1 MQLDHVD
8 RLISERGYRFAFPQS
23 VETAYHAYR
32 SRFRR
37 RLSVAMLAPTLI
49 CYNVFL
55 VVDYVL
61 LPQTFWLSVA
71 LHVFVVSPIILL
83 SALCMQA
90 DCDPHTQDVC
100 TALGPL
106 AMIGQIMV
114 IYALSASEAAQHYHY
129 LAIFVLIYMNLL
141 FRMEYGHAAAASA
154 FALSVYIG
162 TLLVAGAPLPVLV
175 IGLMASGAACY
186 LSLSG
191 NRQMQRD
198 ARHGFLRHMQDKLR
212 IEEARTEASRDAL
225 TGLFNRRRLDAAFAE
240 MAAESPEL
248 PVAVLMIDVDHFK
261 QFNDQN
267 GHLAGDLCLRAI
279 ADLLLCLVRKDRD
292 LVVRFGG
299 EEFLVLL
306 PSTSP
311 DDALRVAERIRVE
324 IEALGI
330 RHADGKTVV
339 TVSIGAIVDDM
350 RAGSPETLIA
360 GADAAL
366 YAAKQAGRNR
376 VWPPPLPYPAEDL
389 SESLEGDEGEGVGH
403 ALENLQPLGDEVADV
418 AVV

>member
-1 MQLDHVD
+1 MQLDQVD
-8 RLISERGYRFAFPQS
+8 RLIFERGYRFAFPED
-23 VETAYHAYR
+23 VEAAYNAYR
-32 SRFRR
+32 MRFRR
-37 RLSVAMLAPTLI
+37 RLSTAMLGPTLV

-55 VVDYVL
+55 VVDYQL
-61 LPQTFWLSVA
+61 LPETFWLSVM
-71 LHVFVVSPIILL
+71 LHFLVVSPIIVL
-83 SALCMQA
+83 SSIRIQT
-90 DCDPHTQDVC
+90 DCDLLTQDVC

-106 AMIGQIMV
+106 AMIGQVMA
-114 IYALSASEAAQHYHY
+114 IYAMSTSESAQHYQY

-141 FRMEYGHAAAASA
+141 FRMEYRHAIVASA
-154 FALSVYIG
+154 CAVTVYVG
-162 TLLVAGAPLPVLV
+162 TLLVAGEPLPVLV
-175 IGLMASGAACY
+175 IGVMASGAACY

-198 ARHGFLRHMQDKLR
+198 ARHGFLRRMQDKLR
-212 IEEARTEASRDAL
+212 IEEAKTEASRDAL
-225 TGLFNRRRLDAAFAE
+225 TGLFNRRRLEAVFAE
-240 MAAESPEL
+240 LATVSPEL

-279 ADLLLCLVRKDRD
+279 ADLLVGVARKDRD

-306 PSTSP
+306 PATLA
-311 DDALRVAERIRVE
+311 DDALRIAERIRSE

-330 RHADGKTVV
+330 RHADGKTGV
-339 TVSIGAIVDDM
+339 TVSIGAMVDDM
-350 RAGSPETLIA
+350 SAGSPKTLIA

-389 SESLEGDEGEGVGH
+389 SESLEGDESKGVGH
-403 ALENLQPLGDEVADV
+403 ALEHLQPLRDEVADV